1 MKDIEEVNELKLR
14 LSAGVTG
21 TQNIGNYNNKDLYG
35 PNDFLGKPGIIPT
48 TLGNNDLRWERT
60 KQFDIAVDYALLDYR
75 LSGSIGWYYK
85 NTNDLLW
92 YIDFPTSLQPFSGMY
107 KNVGRVQNKG
117 FEWIVDAK
125 IFRETEV
132 KWDVTFNLAVNR
144 NKVKSWYPKGHRI
157 GPVKVWYRE
166 AVPKYWPKD
175 IRWELFWGTRP
186 TVYSSP
192 GHRSR
197 NIIKR
202 HRSS

>member
-75 LSGSIGWYYK
+75 LRGSIGWYYK

-144 NKVKSWYPKGHRI
+144 NKCGTGKRYRSTGRRTSGGSCSGVPDRRYI
-157 GPVKVWYRE
+157 PVLDTDRG
-166 AVPKYWPKD
+166 
-175 IRWELFWGTRP
+175 I
-186 TVYSSP
+186 
-192 GHRSR
+192 
-197 NIIKR
+197 
-202 HRSS
+202 